1 MKSST
6 SEPGL
11 TLNMSSSSFFQTMAS
26 PKVLEC
32 LVCYETYDDQNLCPR
47 MLTCGHS
54 FCTSCLQRLLT
65 VDDKIPCPTCRV
77 EVNVS
82 QDGVVGL
89 PKNFALL
96 TIFDIKPQRQEGE
109 SLFDCEVCDDQ
120 HPAIVWCFNC
130 DEDMCKDAARFH
142 TRGKASRD
150 HQLISLESATATALC
165 SKHSEPFRL
174 FDEACGHVVCSGCIK
189 LDHQGHNCLSLGEA
203 ASKCRQEM
211 QELATKVSARSE
223 VIKTAEARV
232 KQANLDIKK
241 AYEEK
246 EAQIHSLFRKVGFP
260 LFKGPSPPNK
270 SQTLLHVRKR
280 LLACIESVSVWFRSK
295 EGPRNGFVVLAA
307 REMKREPKN
316 ERAILLAPFFARSF
330 TLVPRSLF
338 RGSSRSSATGRH
350 VFGR

>member
-32 LVCYETYDDQNLCPR
+32 LVCCETYDDQNLCPR

-96 TIFDIKPQRQEGE
+96 SFFDVKPQQEEGE
-109 SLFDCEVCDDQ
+109 SLFDCEVCDDK
-120 HPAIVWCFNC
+120 HPAIFWCFNC
-130 DEDMCKDAARFH
+130 EEDMCKDAACFH
-142 TRGKASRD
+142 SRSKATRD

-174 FDEACGHVVCSGCIK
+174 FDEACGHVVCSGCIT

-211 QELATKVSARSE
+211 KELATKVSARSE

-232 KQANLDIKK
+232 KQANLDMKK

-246 EAQIHSLFRKVGFP
+246 EAQIHGLFRKVGFP

-270 SQTLLHVRKR
+270 SQTLCMYVRDY
-280 LLACIESVSVWFRSK
+280 
-295 EGPRNGFVVLAA
+295 
-307 REMKREPKN
+307 
-316 ERAILLAPFFARSF
+316 
-330 TLVPRSLF
+330 
-338 RGSSRSSATGRH
+338 
-350 VFGR
+350 